1 MKLKLFLTSFLI
13 LFLELALIR
22 FIPAHIKL
30 VGYFTN
36 LILLGTFLGLGLGL
50 LLVSK
55 RSTYLPLFPLLLA
68 LLFGFVTFS
77 QTQVNVIST
86 NVIFFTTMSGE
97 AAFKLEPKIILPIIY
112 LLVALVFI
120 PLSQHL
126 GRLFKKLPP
135 LTAYS
140 VDIVGALFGIILF
153 SIFSALS
160 LPPFLWF
167 TVISA
172 AFLYLCVSRRF
183 LSLIV
188 LALVTLTAFWIDR
201 DSLWSPYY
209 RLELIPF
216 TSGYGININGIPHQ
230 YISDYREREAFY
242 SAPFDLVKNPS
253 YRTALIIGPGTGAD
267 VATLLGRHPQ
277 IESIDAV
284 DINPTI
290 VSLGK
295 KLHPNRPYADPRVR
309 IHITDGRNFLQN
321 SPQKYD
327 LVVFALPDSLVLTSG
342 TGHIR
347 LESFL
352 FTQEAFQLV
361 KNHLNENGLFVMYN
375 FYRQTW
381 LIDKLSLTLK
391 TVFAESPYVI
401 AYGDINKAATLL
413 AGPKTVDVTPD
424 LKPKTA
430 IEPLSLPTD
439 DWPFLYLRQH
449 FIPPFYWRFLGVILL
464 LSVIAIAFVVRG
476 QKFHFDWQFFFLGAG
491 FMLLE
496 TKHLVTFGL
505 LFGTTW
511 LVNSLVFA
519 AILTSVLLANLTV
532 SRFRPKTIRP
542 FYLALFAVLG
552 LNYLIPPSL
561 FFSFPLIPRYIAAS
575 IFYFSPIF
583 LANLIFAQLFKG
595 VKDSP
600 LSFGSNLL
608 GALFGGLTEYLALI
622 TGYKFL
628 LLLVIAFYGLSLLP
642 LPKKLWLGPSI

>member
-1 MKLKLFLTSFLI
+1 SFLI

-50 LLVSK
+50 LLVPK
-55 RSTYLPLFPLLLA
+55 RSAYLPLFPLLLA
-68 LLFGFVTFS
+68 LLLGFVIFS
-77 QTQVNVIST
+77 QTQVDVTSS
-86 NVIFFTTMSGE
+86 NVIFFTTKSGNT
-97 AAFKLEPKIILPIIY
+97 AFKLEPNIILPIIY
-112 LLVALVFI
+112 LLVTLVFI

-140 VDIVGALFGIILF
+140 VDITGALFGIILF
-153 SIFSALS
+153 STLSALS
-160 LPPFLWF
+160 LPPPIWF
-167 TVISA
+167 AIITI
-172 AFLYLCVSRRF
+172 AFLSITTWYRL
-183 LSLIV
+183 LSLFI
-188 LALVTLTAFWIDR
+188 LAAIILITALTNR
-201 DSLWSPYY
+201 TSLWSPYY
-209 RLELIPF
+209 RLEVVPF

-230 YISDYREREAFY
+230 FISDYAKREALYF
-242 SAPFDLVKNPS
+242 APFDLVKNPS
-253 YRTALIIGPGTGAD
+253 YRKALIIGPGTGAD
-267 VATLLGRHPQ
+267 VATLLGEHPQ
-277 IESIDAV
+277 IEQVDAV
-284 DINPTI
+284 DINPTV
-290 VSLGK
+290 VSLGQ

-327 LVVFALPDSLVLTSG
+327 LIVFGLPDSLILTSG

-352 FTQEAFQLV
+352 FTQEAFELV
-361 KNHLNENGLFVMYN
+361 KNHLTDTGLFVMYN
-375 FYRQTW
+375 FYRQNW
-381 LIDKLSLTLK
+381 LIDKLALTLK
-391 TVFAESPYVI
+391 IVFDQPIYVLS
-401 AYGDINKAATLL
+401 YGDINKTAILM
-413 AGPKTVDVTPD
+413 AGPKTVDVTSD
-424 LKPKTA
+424 IKPRTS
-430 IEPLSLPTD
+430 IEPLPIATD
-439 DWPFLYLRQH
+439 DWPFPYLRLH
-449 FIPPFYWRFLGVILL
+449 FIPPFYLRFLSIILL
-464 LSVIAIAFVVRG
+464 ISLFAVFLATRV
-476 QKFHFDWQFFFLGAG
+476 QKFYFDWKFFFLGAG

-532 SRFRPKTIRP
+532 SRFRPKNIWP
-542 FYLALFAVLG
+542 FYVTLFLILIA
-552 LNYLIPPSL
+552 NYLLPPAI
-561 FFSFPLIPRYIAAS
+561 FFPLPLAIRYIAAS
-575 IFYFSPIF
+575 VFYFSPIF
-583 LANLIFAQLFKG
+583 LANLIFAQLFKQ
-595 VKDSP
+595 VKNSP

-628 LLLVIAFYGLSLLP
+628 LLLIIGFYALSLIP
-642 LPKKLWLGPSI
+642 LPQKLWIGSSK